1 MIVRRILFFIS
12 IVCALVILLPTN
24 AKAQLSVSLPNV
36 SGLMGSSINIPVT
49 VSEFDDVGGIVSF
62 QFEVLNTPGILNFTG
77 IETSGTLMAGK
88 SVISNPNA
96 VQGKITVAFAAAT
109 PVSGSGI
116 LIYLVA
122 ELVSIGESPLT
133 FNNVLFYDSDGAQ
146 VPLDLTNGNV
156 TVTDVEPLSPPNLTS
171 PPNGATNVSRNPN
184 LSWQQVT
191 GATKYNMQVALD
203 AGFSQ
208 LVVDQTNIPNTHF
221 GVAGLDYETN
231 YFWRVNAENE
241 EQTSNWST
249 VWNFTTIVDPGDP
262 GDPGDPEVPAQVT
275 LAYPFDGQTFQ
286 LEESEK
292 MVNLGWHSVIDKN
305 PLYQLDIATD
315 QNFSNIVYT
324 NNQLTDTFYVFTN
337 IANNQVYYWRVRASN
352 SEGWGEY
359 SDVWNFSTLIV
370 GVEDESISNSFELM
384 QNYPNPFNPSTTI
397 SFKLPERSS
406 IKLEIYD
413 SIGQYITT
421 LTDGIFDSGL
431 HELNWEAY
439 NYSSGVYI
447 YRLEA
452 QSLNNAEHSVQIK
465 SMVLMK

>member
-1 MIVRRILFFIS
+1 MIVRRILFFIN
-12 IVCALVILLPTN
+12 IVCTIVILLPTN
-24 AKAQLSVSLPNV
+24 TKAQLSVSLPNV
-36 SGLMGSSINIPVT
+36 SGSMGSTINIPIT

-62 QFEVLNTPGILNFTG
+62 QFVVLNTPGILNFTG
-77 IETSGTLMAGK
+77 VETAGTIMAGRN
-88 SVISNPNA
+88 VISNPNN

-122 ELVSIGESPLT
+122 ELVAIGESPIT
-133 FNNVLFYDSDGAQ
+133 FDNVLFYDPDGAE
-146 VPLDLTNGNV
+146 VPLNLTNGNV
-156 TVTDVEPLSPPNLTS
+156 TVTDVAPLSPPNLTS

-191 GATKYNMQVALD
+191 GATRYNLQVALD
-203 AGFSQ
+203 AGFTQ
-208 LVVDQTNIPNTHF
+208 VVVDQTNILNTHF
-221 GVAGLDYETN
+221 GIGSLDYETT
-231 YFWRVNAENE
+231 YFWRVNAQND
-241 EQTSNWST
+241 EQTSAWSAT
-249 VWNFTTIVDPGDP
+249 WNFTTLADPGDP
-262 GDPGDPEVPAQVT
+262 GDPGEPEVPSQVV

-292 MVNLGWHSVIDKN
+292 MVNVGWHVVVDKN
-305 PLYQLDIATD
+305 PVYQLDIATD
-315 QNFSNIVYT
+315 PNFTSIVYT

-352 SEGWGEY
+352 TMGWGEY

-421 LTDGIFDSGL
+421 LTDGIFESGL
-431 HELNWEAY
+431 HELNWKAY

-447 YRLEA
+447 YRLKA
-452 QSLNNAEHSVQIK
+452 QALNNAEHSVQIK